1 MDVLKISDCM
11 IDLNTGEMKCG
22 DQSQI
27 LSDKSLQLIL
37 CLAKATNQTVSRNGL
52 LNELWQDR
60 VVTDDSLTNLVSIT
74 RAQLKLIGQ
83 NDLIKTL
90 PKKGYRLVGKVE
102 FVSYSSQKQPEQAS
116 LSLTS
121 QTLQLITKRHFVISF
136 LLTCI
141 VATLLIVNSEKNKLT
156 VAILPVTLIDSEY
169 SYGESLMQEL
179 HYSATQQKNLSV
191 LSRSQAVKAWDEK
204 ADLNILNSELD
215 TDYAVETQLRS
226 QGEHQRVTM
235 Q

>member
-141 VATLLIVNSEKNKLT
+141 VAT
-156 VAILPVTLIDSEY
+156 
-169 SYGESLMQEL
+169 
-179 HYSATQQKNLSV
+179 
-191 LSRSQAVKAWDEK
+191 
-204 ADLNILNSELD
+204 
-215 TDYAVETQLRS
+215 
-226 QGEHQRVTM
+226 
-235 Q
+235 